1 MTVRWVIV
9 LRHSTPSVWQ
19 NQSLRQKNPKNY
31 SFLQYLEIF
40 RSCSFPIGRHMTD
53 RSFSF
58 VRIHTRID
66 LRSHTA
72 ASYPCISNIA
82 SCMPSPVRCTLIL
95 QKKSR
100 TFSRPAYSSVNSSNL
115 SSSTTAW
122 ALPFTP
128 SFNITLDIWFLTV
141 LSDMFIS
148 FAISL
153 VL

>member
-1 MTVRWVIV
+1 
-9 LRHSTPSVWQ
+9 
-19 NQSLRQKNPKNY
+19 
-31 SFLQYLEIF
+31 
-40 RSCSFPIGRHMTD
+40 MTD

-58 VRIHTRID
+58 IRIHTRID

-82 SCMPSPVRCTLIL
+82 SCMLSSIRYTLIL
-95 QKKSR
+95 QKKKSR
-100 TFSRPAYSSVNSSNL
+100 TFSRPAYSSVNSSNF

>member
-1 MTVRWVIV
+1 M
-9 LRHSTPSVWQ
+9 S
-19 NQSLRQKNPKNY
+19 
-31 SFLQYLEIF
+31 
-40 RSCSFPIGRHMTD
+40 D

-58 VRIHTRID
+58 VRIHTRLIYVPI
-66 LRSHTA
+66 LLLHTLA
-72 ASYPCISNIA
+72 LEHCILYALTCSLYPA
-82 SCMPSPVRCTLIL
+82 VL

-100 TFSRPAYSSVNSSNL
+100 TFSRPAYSSVNSSNF

-141 LSDMFIS
+141 LSDLFIS

>member
-1 MTVRWVIV
+1 
-9 LRHSTPSVWQ
+9 
-19 NQSLRQKNPKNY
+19 
-31 SFLQYLEIF
+31 
-40 RSCSFPIGRHMTD
+40 MTD

-100 TFSRPAYSSVNSSNL
+100 TFSRPAYSSVNSSNFSSSTTAWAL
-115 SSSTTAW
+115 PFTPSFNITLDIWFLTVLQKKSRTFSRPAYSSVNSSNFSSSTTAW